1 MRLWNLD
8 SGDNFVLTGSTGS
21 GGHSEFIS
29 SLAWCEAKSSL
40 AAGTNLGNILMWR
53 HVISEA
59 DTEEENTWHQEPVS
73 RVGLAVKQLSWGS
86 HYNLLSV
93 NTVREVFILR
103 EHQISAHHNNSV
115 AAVQTSPTQVSVYL
129 ENTSTAST
137 LSSDIQ
143 VRGIFVTGDNVIVWN
158 GHRVLVYD
166 IIHDSNRFLSQVNPC
181 L

>member
-40 AAGTNLGNILMWR
+40 AAGTNLGNIVMWR

-93 NTVREVFILR
+93 NTVREVSI
-103 EHQISAHHNNSV
+103 
-115 AAVQTSPTQVSVYL
+115 YL